1 MCCAKSKTG
10 RVLININ
17 GIIFT
22 NVHDTLESM
31 HCQLIHTPCYKS
43 NFHSQTERNRIIDK
57 RYNDYSEVYSSIG
70 IAIIILYYLR
80 GFNELIRLP

>member
-57 RYNDYSEVYSSIG
+57 RYEWDITTIVKFIP
-70 IAIIILYYLR
+70 ALALQ
-80 GFNELIRLP
+80 

>member
-22 NVHDTLESM
+22 NVHDTLESI
-31 HCQLIHTPCYKS
+31 HCQLIHTPCHKL
-43 NFHSQTERNRIIDK
+43 NLHSQTERNRIINK
-57 RYNDYSEVYSSIG
+57 RYECYIVTVTTIVKF
-70 IAIIILYYLR
+70 IPALALQ
-80 GFNELIRLP
+80 

>member
-1 MCCAKSKTG
+1 MNA
-10 RVLININ
+10 
-17 GIIFT
+17 
-22 NVHDTLESM
+22 HDTLESM

-43 NFHSQTERNRIIDK
+43 NFHSQTERNRI
-57 RYNDYSEVYSSIG
+57 SEVYSSIG